1 MRKIFTLLVFVLSM
15 SQCIV
20 LDTLNL
26 SVPES
31 VTGKEAKSTILTAAI
46 TGAAISSSA
55 IEGKVSIDALLSLI
69 SNKLAGVKEN
79 AFYDKYEVDQCA
91 AEAQLINIITI
102 RVGGFTCN
110 LKEHKT
116 FTNWPVRIF

>member
-1 MRKIFTLLVFVLSM
+1 MRKIFTFLIFVLSM

-46 TGAAISSSA
+46 TGAAISSS
-55 IEGKVSIDALLSLI
+55 IEGKIPLDALLSLI
-69 SNKLAGVKEN
+69 SNKLARVKEN

-102 RVGGFTCN
+102 RIGGFTCN